1 MSELDKIAKTKE
13 HTEKIICPECGS
25 VENATVKHTAP
36 WWLYAHNCSKC
47 GYCITE
53 SEWRSLKNLKKIS
66 FDNNY
71 PKLHNQT
78 AAELL
83 LVINDVSGAMLNTV
97 CERVTKYD
105 TLRGDGKYYHIEN
118 DQVFMILV
126 FLGDKG
132 IPFTSIRKMNQ
143 ENIDKYCDSVGE
155 VFLIDVK
162 EG

>member
-1 MSELDKIAKTKE
+1 MSKLDKITQTEE
-13 HTEKIICPECGS
+13 HTEKIICPECNS
-25 VENATVKHTAP
+25 IETATVKHTSP
-36 WWLYAHNCSKC
+36 WWLYAHNCSNC

-53 SEWRSLKNLKKIS
+53 SEWRACKNLKKIS
-66 FDNNY
+66 FNNDY
-71 PKLHNQT
+71 PKLHNQAT
-78 AAELL
+78 AELL
-83 LVINDVSGAMLNTV
+83 LVINDVSGAMLNTI

-105 TLRGDGKYYHIEN
+105 TLRNDGKYYHIDN
-118 DQVFMILV
+118 NQDFMILV
-126 FLGDKG
+126 FLGNKG

>member
-1 MSELDKIAKTKE
+1 MSKLIKSIEF
-13 HTEKIICPECGS
+13 
-25 VENATVKHTAP
+25 N
-36 WWLYAHNCSKC
+36 
-47 GYCITE
+47 
-53 SEWRSLKNLKKIS
+53 
-66 FDNNY
+66 NNY

-83 LVINDVSGAMLNTV
+83 LVINDVSGAMLNTI
-97 CERVTKYD
+97 CEHLTKYD

-132 IPFTSIRKMNQ
+132 IPFTSIRKMSQ

-162 EG
+162 EE